1 MWPRVVGRLIRLV
14 FCVMITSGAAG
25 SSNADTTTYGYQS
38 VYVGGTIAPSDTVI
52 LNFDATVSG
61 NVTVNGTLQFNEPGA
76 LTISSTILGTGTLSL
91 TNTGT
96 LNLTGTTG
104 TLSLTNTGTLNL
116 TGTTS
121 IANTVALDMETNVSG
136 GWLQIRSGTGAL
148 YVGNSG
154 TGTLNVNGGKA
165 TSSSGDIGLNVGSRG
180 TASRPIGRPYWPTCR
195 STPWRCRCRWK
206 CSRDSRACW

>member
-14 FCVMITSGAAG
+14 ACVMITSGAAG
-25 SSNADTTTYGYQS
+25 SSSADTTTYGSQS

-96 LNLTGTTG
+96 LNLTGTT
-104 TLSLTNTGTLNL
+104 
-116 TGTTS
+116 TS
-121 IANTVALDMETNVSG
+121 IANAVALDMETNASG
-136 GWLQIRSGTGAL
+136 GVLQIRSGTGAL
-148 YVGNSG
+148 F
-154 TGTLNVNGGKA
+154 
-165 TSSSGDIGLNVGSRG
+165 VGSV
-180 TASRPIGRPYWPTCR
+180 
-195 STPWRCRCRWK
+195 RCV
-206 CSRDSRACW
+206 

>member
-14 FCVMITSGAAG
+14 VCVMITSGAAG
-25 SSNADTTTYGYQS
+25 SSNADTTTYGSQS

-61 NVTVNGTLQFNEPGA
+61 NVTVNGTLQFNEPGT

-96 LNLTGTTG
+96 LNLTGTT
-104 TLSLTNTGTLNL
+104 
-116 TGTTS
+116 S
-121 IANTVALDMETNVSG
+121 IANAVALDMETNVSG

-148 YVGNSG
+148 YVGNVG
-154 TGTLNVNGGKA
+154 TGTLNVN
-165 TSSSGDIGLNVGSRG
+165 
-180 TASRPIGRPYWPTCR
+180 
-195 STPWRCRCRWK
+195 
-206 CSRDSRACW
+206 